1 MILKVP
7 NRTPQKVKLRNTV
20 STLGTSFRDR
30 FADLFGKMLTKR
42 ESQNEARIQAARAP
56 FDMILR
62 CDVFARKRSSDW
74 NWSHITLRAAC
85 FAGHSLVIKHNLEIP
100 EFESQA
106 GDNQLHHF

>member
-7 NRTPQKVKLRNTV
+7 ERTPQKVKLRNTV
-20 STLGTSFRDR
+20 STLGTSFRDP

-62 CDVFARKRSSDW
+62 CDVFARKR
-74 NWSHITLRAAC
+74 TLL
-85 FAGHSLVIKHNLEIP
+85 GLDLVDTTCLNVVLDSP
-100 EFESQA
+100 SQPV
-106 GDNQLHHF
+106 